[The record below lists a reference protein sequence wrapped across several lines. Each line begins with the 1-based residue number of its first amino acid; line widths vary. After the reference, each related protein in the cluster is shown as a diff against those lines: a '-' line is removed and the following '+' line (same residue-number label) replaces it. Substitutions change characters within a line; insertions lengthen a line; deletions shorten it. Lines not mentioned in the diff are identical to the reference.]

1 MGILFRKLQII
12 FFCVMNVVQNFL
24 TFSLFYGTES
34 GFGHFSAAHL
44 WHLLLIFVFLTAFCV
59 FYRQSG
65 GKRKKALRLLIAGG
79 NAALTF
85 LRAALLIAAGQYG
98 VERLPLHLCG
108 MAVYICL
115 FHALRPGRLSA
126 QFLLAFC
133 MPGALAAILFP
144 DWTTSPPWSVIS
156 VFNFS
161 IHALIACYVLMQLAA
176 GDIRREAK
184 LLPAC
189 LGLML
194 LIAAPVYAFNLASGT
209 NFMFLNYPAP
219 NSPLELFSFL
229 GRPGYILGYLPMIGA
244 VWAVIYLPRK
254 PKLKPPS
261 GLLG

>member
-1 MGILFRKLQII
+1 MELVQKFLIFHLFGS
-12 FFCVMNVVQNFL
+12 M
-24 TFSLFYGTES
+24 ED
-34 GFGHFSAAHL
+34 GFEHFSAAHL
-44 WHLLLIFVFLTAFCV
+44 WHLLLIFAFAGAFCV

-65 GKRKKALRLLIAGG
+65 GKRRKALRLIIAGG
-79 NAALTF
+79 NAALALF
-85 LRAALLIAAGQYG
+85 RAALLMAAGEYG

-144 DWTTSPPWSVIS
+144 DWTASPPWSVIS

-161 IHALIACYVLMQLAA
+161 IHALIVYYVLMQLAA
-176 GDIRREAK
+176 GDIRREGR

-194 LIAAPVYAFNLASGT
+194 LIAVPVYIFNLVAGT
-209 NFMFLNYPAP
+209 NFMFLSYPAP
-219 NSPLELFSFL
+219 DSPLELFSFL
-229 GRPGYILGYLPMIGA
+229 GRPGYVLGYLPMIGA
-244 VWAVIYLPRK
+244 VWAVIYLPKGRRRDRK
-254 PKLKPPS
+254 L
-261 GLLG
+261 

>member
-1 MGILFRKLQII
+1 M
-12 FFCVMNVVQNFL
+12 
-24 TFSLFYGTES
+24 
-34 GFGHFSAAHL
+34 
-44 WHLLLIFVFLTAFCV
+44 
-59 FYRQSG
+59 
-65 GKRKKALRLLIAGG
+65 
-79 NAALTF
+79 
-85 LRAALLIAAGQYG
+85 
-98 VERLPLHLCG
+98 
-108 MAVYICL
+108 
-115 FHALRPGRLSA
+115 
-126 QFLLAFC
+126 
-133 MPGALAAILFP
+133 
-144 DWTTSPPWSVIS
+144 IS

-244 VWAVIYLPRK
+244 VWAAIYLPHSLPSQSPATAGLRRK
-254 PKLKPPS
+254 RKNE
-261 GLLG
+261 GA